1 MVRIGSSAFDQCGN
15 NSITSM
21 TIYCNN
27 GAIEKNAFSNYRVN
41 VSNLTI
47 YSPAGVE
54 EPAEWNLKMT
64 EGATIT
70 QQTLATGG

>member
-27 GAIEKNAFSNYRVN
+27 GAIEKNAFSNYKVN
-41 VSNLTI
+41 VSNLAI

-70 QQTLATGG
+70 QQKLATGG